1 MSLINKIGAFLLHSL
16 KLKDKISL
24 KKLFLFIIFFIP
36 LILTA
41 QEFNYVH
48 YDTKDGLAGST
59 VYSMCQDKDGFMWFA
74 TENGLSRYDGTHFKN
89 FTVKDGLPDNEVLK
103 VFADSKGRV
112 WIGTFSKEI
121 CFYYK
126 GKIHTMRNNS
136 LVRQIVSDRNI
147 EAIVE
152 DEGGFIGLSFRSIIL
167 IITPKDSVIQ
177 YDINDICP
185 KSNIGGRIFNYSG
198 KIKLSVTDDIR
209 SYEYSFTNLDW
220 EKSYEYKRKLNLP
233 HFNNDS
239 SSIPVLFDTTKKVFI
254 EIAFPGKFFSIESR
268 GNSAKFISTTNGVW
282 SFDAQN
288 IKLGLHYLAGKKIS
302 QTVEDNEKNIWF
314 SSLGEGVFKLP
325 SQVVKTFIFS
335 THTQSNLQSN
345 TNEVFSIITHEKGVI
360 AGVESNRVQFI
371 DKNFTIQELQYNINE
386 ILVGIVESTNRL
398 YSMLNISNSKV
409 ILGFDKFL
417 VKVENSKSK
426 VNYINPIKSVE
437 KINNDF
443 IIVGTSAYAFKM
455 SLKDLQITDTIWRE
469 RCTKVFYQNNNYY
482 IGTLTGLY
490 EVREDKTYTYLGD
503 LHPALSRR
511 ITDIK
516 SAADGTLWISTSD
529 NGIVAYKNGKIIKII
544 TDNNGLSSNICKTI
558 FIEGNALWVGTDKG
572 INKIN
577 TTNGQYNIIKYSTS
591 DGLPSNTI
599 NALYVKDTIIWV
611 GSPAGL
617 TYFKENS
624 ISNSSICNLQML
636 GIYVSGK
643 QLVSDSSFKLSY
655 KNNNVNFEY
664 AGISFRS
671 GGEIGYHY
679 KLTGLDNEWK
689 TTTEN
694 NLDYKSLPADDYKLE
709 LYAVNKYDIK
719 SNTITINFLVQ
730 APFWKTIWFY
740 VLMAAVI
747 ITAITILFNWRNKK
761 TKHRLEEKNNFQKQF
776 AVLEQQALQSQMN
789 PHFIFNCLNSI
800 QQYILTNDKEKA
812 NQYLTDFAAL
822 IRQTLD
828 ISSQKTITVAEEAS
842 YLKKYLDMER
852 MRFGDT
858 FNYSIYVAGEVK
870 ADYVQIP
877 ALLLQPYVEN
887 SLRHGIRYKTEGGGK
902 IEISFSLKQD
912 NLHCIIKD
920 NGVGRDKAAEFKS
933 RQHIEYQSKGM
944 SLTGKRIELLNTINE
959 RKIIV
964 TVTDLL
970 KENNAAAGTL
980 VEINIPV

>member
-1 MSLINKIGAFLLHSL
+1 MRNFFVLLYFLSPLLL
-16 KLKDKISL
+16 K
-24 KKLFLFIIFFIP
+24 
-36 LILTA
+36 A

-48 YDTKDGLAGST
+48 YDSKDGLAGST

-103 VFADSKGRV
+103 VFADSKGRI
-112 WIGTFSKEI
+112 WIGTFSKEV
-121 CFYYK
+121 CFYFN
-126 GKIHTMRNNS
+126 GKIHTKENDS
-136 LVRQIVSDRNI
+136 LLTKIKFDRNI
-147 EAIVE
+147 ESIVE
-152 DEGGFIGLSFRSIIL
+152 EDGHFLGLSTHSLVI
-167 IITPKDSVIQ
+167 IITPADSVII
-177 YDINDICP
+177 YKIDDIC
-185 KSNIGGRIFNYSG
+185 KEKNKRGVIYYYCGNI
-198 KIKLSVTDDIR
+198 LLDITENKT
-209 SYEYSFTNLDW
+209 YDYNHLNLVW
-220 EKSYEYKRKLNLP
+220 EKGYEYKAPKNSSS
-233 HFNNDS
+233 FKVDS
-239 SSIPVLFDTTKKVFI
+239 SFFAIKYDRLENKFFNVS
-254 EIAFPGKFFSIESR
+254 FPGKFLYAE
-268 GNSAKFISTTNGVW
+268 AKGVCKEYINTTDGVW
-282 SFDAQN
+282 SVDTIN
-288 IKLGLHYLAGKKIS
+288 LKLDYHYLPGKKI
-302 QTVEDNEKNIWF
+302 TRTIEDKEKNLWF
-314 SSLGEGVFKLP
+314 SSLGEGVYKLP
-325 SQVVKTFIFS
+325 SKAVQTILSKKNKEKEVYSISNYSDAVLAGGEFS
-335 THTQSNLQSN
+335 QAMLINKK
-345 TNEVFSIITHEKGVI
+345 FKIIELNYK
-360 AGVESNRVQFI
+360 NNQQFT
-371 DKNFTIQELQYNINE
+371 KNNP
-386 ILVGIVESTNRL
+386 GTNRL
-398 YSMLNISNSKV
+398 FSMKSISNSIT
-409 ILGFDKFL
+409 ILGFDLFL
-417 VKVENSKSK
+417 VKLDKDK
-426 VNYINPIKSVE
+426 TTFNYIYPVKSVE

-443 IIVGTSAYAFKM
+443 IIVGTSGYAFKIR
-455 SLKDLQITDTIWRE
+455 LKDLQITDTIWRE
-469 RCTKVFYQNNNYY
+469 RCTKVFYHNYNYY
-482 IGTLTGLY
+482 IGTLKGLY
-490 EVREDKTYTYLGD
+490 EVKEDKTYTYLGD
-503 LHPALSRR
+503 LYPALSRR

-516 SAADGTLWISTSD
+516 SAADGTLWITTSD
-529 NGIVAYKNGKIIKII
+529 NGIVAYKNGKVIKII
-544 TDNNGLSSNICKTI
+544 TDIEGLSSNICKTI

-599 NALYVKDTIIWV
+599 NALYVKDSIVWV

-694 NLDYKSLPADDYKLE
+694 NLDYKSLPAGDYKLE

-858 FNYSIYVAGEVK
+858 FKYSIYVAGEVK

-970 KENNAAAGTL
+970 KENNSAAGTL